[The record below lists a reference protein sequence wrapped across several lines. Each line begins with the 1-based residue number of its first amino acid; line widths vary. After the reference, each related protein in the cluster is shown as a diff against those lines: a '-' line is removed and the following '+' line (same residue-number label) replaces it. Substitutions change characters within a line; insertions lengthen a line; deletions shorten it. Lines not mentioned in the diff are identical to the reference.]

1 MDESTSHQFAPD
13 MSTVLWL
20 AYLTVDPAPLLPGPH
35 RPLHDLW
42 TEPRGHGNAWHR
54 PRTALD
60 RRTSCRTEF
69 ARAWSWHTTPMMP
82 LPPYR

>member
-35 RPLHDLW
+35 RRLLDIWTDLAATATLGTGHARPAIAGPLV
-42 TEPRGHGNAWHR
+42 ERSSPAPGPG
-54 PRTALD
+54 
-60 RRTSCRTEF
+60 
-69 ARAWSWHTTPMMP
+69 TPP
-82 LPPYR
+82 L